1 MLLRWDTLL
10 HKEVKFYQEKAISYI
25 SKQYEVLKN
34 REDSNFDLYNLTEK
48 IYSIEIES
56 LNILFYVYELNSDC
70 FSNSEYSTWFDY
82 SKKKINSTLE
92 KSNEEFLEEINQIN
106 CQEAKS
112 WIEREYPKVYLS
124 TNKGLDEYIKSL
136 NT

>member
-1 MLLRWDTLL
+1 M
-10 HKEVKFYQEKAISYI
+10 HKEVKFYQEKAISFI
-25 SKQYEVLKN
+25 SKQYEALRN
-34 REDSNFDLYNLTEK
+34 SETDNFDYYKLHERIYN
-48 IYSIEIES
+48 IEIES

-92 KSNEEFLEEINQIN
+92 KSTEELLEDISKLNS
-106 CQEAKS
+106 QEAKS
-112 WIEREYPKVYLS
+112 WIEKEYPKVYLS
-124 TNKGLDEYIKSL
+124 TNKGLDEYIKCL